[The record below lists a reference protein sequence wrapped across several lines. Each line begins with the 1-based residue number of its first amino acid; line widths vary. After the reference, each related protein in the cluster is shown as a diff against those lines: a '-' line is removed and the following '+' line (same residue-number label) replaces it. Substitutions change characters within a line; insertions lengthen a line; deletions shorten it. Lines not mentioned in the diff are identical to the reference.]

1 MNMIGLVFD
10 QIRVLVLSICFVL
23 FVDDRFF
30 VIPVELGM
38 IRFDVVTGDRQGA
51 RCCHDLTFDT
61 CHYWTMW

>member
-1 MNMIGLVFD
+1 MMNMIGLVFD

-38 IRFDVVTGDRQGA
+38 IRFDVVTGDRRGV
-51 RCCHDLTFDT
+51 RCATI
-61 CHYWTMW
+61 